1 MGLTHALNIS
11 EYVMLLDV
19 KTGLVYWMDCPEE
32 ILKAFDPQPS
42 LPVYPLEGEAK
53 AEQNRS
59 VVARGRGGGGE
70 GEGLGALLNCGGREN
85 RPAKN
90 PLRF

>member
-1 MGLTHALNIS
+1 VGLTHALNIS

-59 VVARGRGGGGE
+59 VVARGRGGGGR
-70 GEGLGALLNCGGREN
+70 G
-85 RPAKN
+85 
-90 PLRF
+90 